1 MEVLVLF
8 KGKIKNQLLT
18 LFVALVIFL
27 SGLNAL
33 LGQAQAG
40 TVSPTVILNG
50 QKLFFD
56 VPPLIENGRTLV
68 PLRAIFE
75 AMGAKVYWDAAARK
89 VTATKGNTTVV
100 MPLYSTKP
108 TINGVVYTLDVPT
121 KIVNNRSLAPLR
133 FVCEAFGGKVTWN
146 GNTRTIKIDGN
157 FPDNPEPQ
165 QQIVVLD
172 AGHGGSDPG
181 ARGSSMNEKDANL
194 QVALKTGALL
204 QQRGIRVEYTRRDD
218 SYVSLE
224 ERSSIANRLN
234 ATVFVSIHMNSY
246 GSSAASGTET
256 YYYAPSSDAELYAQR
271 DERARLARAIQTQ
284 LVNTL
289 QRQNRGVKEA
299 NLSVLRNTS
308 MPSALAEV
316 VFISNPTEEGLLQTA
331 WFQDKAAEAIAN
343 GISSYLQK

>member
-1 MEVLVLF
+1 MLF

-89 VTATKGNTTVV
+89 VTATRGTTTVV
-100 MPLYSTKP
+100 MPLYSTRP

-299 NLSVLRNTS
+299 NLSVLRNTL
-308 MPSALAEV
+308 MPSALA
-316 VFISNPTEEGLLQTA
+316 
-331 WFQDKAAEAIAN
+331 
-343 GISSYLQK
+343 

>member
-1 MEVLVLF
+1 MLF

-89 VTATKGNTTVV
+89 VTATRGTTTVV

-146 GNTRTIKIDGN
+146 GNMRTIKIDGN

>member
-1 MEVLVLF
+1 MLF

-56 VPPLIENGRTLV
+56 VPPLIENGRPLV
-68 PLRAIFE
+68 PLGAIFE

-89 VTATKGNTTVV
+89 VTATRGTTTVV
-100 MPLYSTKP
+100 MPLYSTRP

-146 GNTRTIKIDGN
+146 GNMRTIKIDGN

>member
-1 MEVLVLF
+1 VLF

-89 VTATKGNTTVV
+89 VTATRGTTTVV
-100 MPLYSTKP
+100 MPLYSTRP

-146 GNTRTIKIDGN
+146 GNMRTIKIDGN

-299 NLSVLRNTS
+299 NLSVLRNTL
-308 MPSALAEV
+308 MPSALA
-316 VFISNPTEEGLLQTA
+316 
-331 WFQDKAAEAIAN
+331 
-343 GISSYLQK
+343 

>member
-89 VTATKGNTTVV
+89 VTATRGTTTVV
-100 MPLYSTKP
+100 MPLYSTRP

-146 GNTRTIKIDGN
+146 GNMRTIKIDGN

>member
-1 MEVLVLF
+1 MLF

-100 MPLYSTKP
+100 MPLYSTRP

-146 GNTRTIKIDGN
+146 GNMRTIKIDGN

>member
-1 MEVLVLF
+1 MLF

-146 GNTRTIKIDGN
+146 GN
-157 FPDNPEPQ
+157 
-165 QQIVVLD
+165 
-172 AGHGGSDPG
+172 
-181 ARGSSMNEKDANL
+181 
-194 QVALKTGALL
+194 
-204 QQRGIRVEYTRRDD
+204 
-218 SYVSLE
+218 
-224 ERSSIANRLN
+224 
-234 ATVFVSIHMNSY
+234 
-246 GSSAASGTET
+246 
-256 YYYAPSSDAELYAQR
+256 
-271 DERARLARAIQTQ
+271 
-284 LVNTL
+284 
-289 QRQNRGVKEA
+289 
-299 NLSVLRNTS
+299 
-308 MPSALAEV
+308 
-316 VFISNPTEEGLLQTA
+316 
-331 WFQDKAAEAIAN
+331 
-343 GISSYLQK
+343 

>member
-146 GNTRTIKIDGN
+146 GNMRTIKIDGN

>member
-1 MEVLVLF
+1 MLF

-89 VTATKGNTTVV
+89 VTATRGTTTVV
-100 MPLYSTKP
+100 MPLYSTRP

-146 GNTRTIKIDGN
+146 GNMRTIKIDGN